1 MNHWAIDIG
10 PLPRCH
16 GCMSPRSPMRRTLVV
31 LASILSFAACVS
43 EQKRPPAAMDPSNPD
58 APEAPPAAQPTA
70 FAAPTPEVPAPAK
83 APEGAGHA
91 GHGAV
96 SPASASDAGTTV
108 YTCPMHPEVRSS
120 KPGTCPKCGMKLV
133 PEKPSGAEAT
143 DAGQPGSAPAG
154 HEHGH
159 GGHP

>member
-1 MNHWAIDIG
+1 
-10 PLPRCH
+10 
-16 GCMSPRSPMRRTLVV
+16 MRRTLCV

-43 EQKRPPAAMDPSNPD
+43 EPKRLPASVDPSNPD

-70 FAAPTPEVPAPAK
+70 FAAPTPEGPAPANE
-83 APEGAGHA
+83 PQGAGYAH
-91 GHGAV
+91 HGA
-96 SPASASDAGTTV
+96 SSSASAPDAGAAV

-133 PEKPSGAEAT
+133 PEKPSSEET
-143 DAGQPGSAPAG
+143 PDAGQPGSAPAG
-154 HEHGH
+154 HDHGH